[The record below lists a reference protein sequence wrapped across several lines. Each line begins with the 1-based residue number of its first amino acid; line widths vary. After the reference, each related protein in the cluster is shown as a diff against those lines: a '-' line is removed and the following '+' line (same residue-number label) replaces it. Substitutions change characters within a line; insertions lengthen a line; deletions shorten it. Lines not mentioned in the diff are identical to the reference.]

1 MSELVIREATPE
13 DLPALRQLFLDSRQA
28 AFLWLAPAD
37 FALADFD
44 TATQGEL
51 VLVAQ
56 RADRLLGFVS
66 CWLPDNFVH
75 NLFLAPDARR
85 SGLGTVLLK
94 AALARLGRPARLK
107 CQVQNTAA
115 LSFYRAGGWTEVA
128 SGMSP
133 EGEYLVLQFDASR
146 E

>member
-1 MSELVIREATPE
+1 MTEPSIREATPD
-13 DLPALRQLFLDSRQA
+13 DLPALRQLFLDSRRSAFVWQA
-28 AFLWLAPAD
+28 QSD

-75 NLFLAPDARR
+75 NLFLAPDVRR
-85 SGLGTVLLK
+85 AGLGTRLLE
-94 AALARLGRPARLK
+94 AGLARIGRPARLK
-107 CQVQNTAA
+107 CQTRNTAA
-115 LSFYRAGGWTEVA
+115 REFYAARGWKEV
-128 SGMSP
+128 SRGMSA
-133 EGEYLVLQFDASR
+133 EGEYVMLQLDAT
-146 E
+146 